1 MSAKT
6 KTRLTPRQRL
16 TRGLTNTAVGP
27 VDVTRGV
34 LGLGLDSA
42 QAGASNLRRRY
53 REGRL
58 ARELALAQ
66 ETVAQ
71 QLASAQEAVTGLPAA
86 LQDVRRS
93 HRRGTR
99 PWIIAG
105 AATAVLAGGAVVF
118 SFVRRSS
125 RPEPS
130 PRPPSVDVQPTP

>member
-6 KTRLTPRQRL
+6 NTRLTPRERL

-34 LGLGLDSA
+34 LGLGFDSA
-42 QAGASNLRRRY
+42 QAGAANLRRRY

-71 QLASAQEAVTGLPAA
+71 QLASAQEAVSGLPAA
-86 LQDVRRS
+86 LQDARRS
-93 HRRGTR
+93 PGRAAR
-99 PWIIAG
+99 PWVIAG
-105 AATAVLAGGAVVF
+105 AVTAVLAGGAVAF
-118 SFVRRSS
+118 SFIRRSS

-130 PRPPSVDVQPTP
+130 PRPPSVEVQPTP

>member
-16 TRGLTNTAVGP
+16 TRGLTYTAVGP

-34 LGLGLDSA
+34 VGLGFDSA

-53 REGRL
+53 REGQL
-58 ARELALAQ
+58 ARQLALAQ
-66 ETVAQ
+66 ETIAEE
-71 QLASAQEAVTGLPAA
+71 LAAAQEAVSGLPAV
-86 LQDVRRS
+86 LQDARRS
-93 HRRGTR
+93 PRGKR

-105 AATAVLAGGAVVF
+105 AATAVLAGGAIAF

-130 PRPPSVDVQPTP
+130 PRPPSVDVQAQP